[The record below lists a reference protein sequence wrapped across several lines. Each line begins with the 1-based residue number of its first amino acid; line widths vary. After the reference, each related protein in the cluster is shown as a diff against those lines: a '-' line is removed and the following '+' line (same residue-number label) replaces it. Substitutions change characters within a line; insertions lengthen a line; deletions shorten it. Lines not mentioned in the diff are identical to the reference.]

1 MHIEMWPEE
10 IIALNKELATG
21 YHPELEDR
29 LRGMDDFVERFG
41 TIAAYCDVAL
51 DGVYTSDQMVAM
63 VGAVFLDR
71 LEKRRIN
78 PNRMIIIS

>member
-29 LRGMDDFVERFG
+29 LRGMNDFVERFG